1 MDESLVLAAVQ
12 MTPCTFRRMVIDDA
26 FSHAMLA
33 AELRGDM
40 LQPNVHTLFTV
51 IAFDT
56 RYTPWRRWGE
66 DALIKGYKVHM
77 LFSV

>member
-1 MDESLVLAAVQ
+1 
-12 MTPCTFRRMVIDDA
+12 
-26 FSHAMLA
+26 MLA